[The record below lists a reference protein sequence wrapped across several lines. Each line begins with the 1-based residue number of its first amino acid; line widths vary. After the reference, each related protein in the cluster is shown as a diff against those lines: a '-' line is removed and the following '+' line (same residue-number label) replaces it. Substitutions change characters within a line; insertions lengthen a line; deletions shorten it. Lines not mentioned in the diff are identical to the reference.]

1 MRVQAQAQAQV
12 QVQVKAQV
20 RAWEREQEQEQDHAA
35 SVIWAPWLLEEVR
48 KQSAPQLAPGL
59 RRDLNQLARLVLVS
73 LL

>member
-1 MRVQAQAQAQV
+1 MRVQAQAQMQA

-20 RAWEREQEQEQDHAA
+20 RAWEREQEQDHAA